1 MNDVLMMDATELSAA
16 IRAGH
21 VSSVELMQATLAQIA
36 RLNPRVNAIIDL
48 RDGDQLLAEARACD
62 DDLARGHWRGVLHG
76 FPQAIKNLEPV
87 AGVRMTMGSP
97 LLKDFMPPADSI
109 MVERMRKAG
118 AIIIGRT
125 NTPAFGLGSHTY
137 NPVHGT
143 TLNAYDQRFSAGGS
157 SGGAAV
163 AVALRM
169 LPVADGGD
177 YGGSLRNPAGWNN
190 IFALRPSVGRVPA
203 SPRDV
208 WMPGM
213 SVLGPMARNVGD
225 LALLLGMQAGF
236 DARAPQSLDGT
247 LDLSP
252 VALDA
257 DVKGK
262 RIAWLGDF
270 GGQIPFEPGVL
281 ALCREALKTLETLG
295 CVVEEAVPDY
305 PLDKMWRAFLTL
317 RAWHGGSPLL
327 ALYEDPKRRALLN
340 PQAIYEIEAGLK
352 LTAFDLSAASMIR
365 TQWYEAVRK
374 LFERYDYLVAP
385 TAQLFPFDAALDWPK
400 EIAGRTMATY
410 HEWMQVAIAITMS
423 ACPVAA
429 VPAGFNAAGLAM
441 GLQLVGPLGGEV
453 ACLQLAHAYDRA
465 TGWTARRVPASVEG
479 DAIS

>member
-1 MNDVLMMDATELSAA
+1 VTDLLMMDATALGQA
-16 IRAGH
+16 IRAKR
-21 VSSVELMQATLAQIA
+21 VSCVEVMQATLAQIA
-36 RLNPRVNAIIDL
+36 RLNPKVNAIIDL
-48 RDGDQLLAEARACD
+48 RDGDALLAEARARD
-62 DDLARGHWRGVLHG
+62 DDIARGVWRGVLHG

-87 AGVRMTMGSP
+87 KGMRMTMGSP
-97 LLKDFMPPADSI
+97 LLEEFMPPADSI
-109 MVERMRKAG
+109 MVERMRAAG

-137 NPVHGT
+137 NTVHGT
-143 TLNAYDQRFSAGGS
+143 TLNAYDQHVSGGGS

-190 IFALRPSVGRVPA
+190 IFALRPSIGRVPS
-203 SPRDV
+203 SPRDI

-213 SVLGPMARNVGD
+213 SVLGPMARNVPD
-225 LALLLGMQAGF
+225 LALLLGVQAGF

-247 LDLSP
+247 LDLTP
-252 VALDA
+252 ATLDA
-257 DVKGK
+257 DMKGK

-281 ALCREALKTLETLG
+281 ELCRDALKTFETLG
-295 CVVEEAVPDY
+295 CAVEEAVPDY

-340 PQAIYEIEAGLK
+340 PQAIYEIEAGQK
-352 LTAFDLSAASMIR
+352 LSAYDLSAASMIR
-365 TQWYEAVRK
+365 THWYDAVRK

-385 TAQLFPFDAALDWPK
+385 TAQLFPFDATWDWPK
-400 EIAGRTMATY
+400 EIAGTRMATY
-410 HEWMQVAIAITMS
+410 HEWMKVAIAITMS

-429 VPAGFNAAGLAM
+429 VPAGFNAAGLPM
-441 GLQLVGPLGGEV
+441 GLQLVGPVGGEV
-453 ACLQLAHAYDRA
+453 TCLQLAQAYDRA
-465 TGWTARRVPASVEG
+465 TETAQRSPPLLAG
-479 DAIS
+479 GQ

>member
-1 MNDVLMMDATELSAA
+1 MTDLLLMDATALSEA
-16 IRAGH
+16 IRAKR
-21 VSSVELMQATLAQIA
+21 VSCVEVMQATLARIA
-36 RLNPRVNAIIDL
+36 RLNPKVNAIIDL
-48 RDGDQLLAEARACD
+48 RDGDELMAEARARD
-62 DDLARGHWRGVLHG
+62 DDIARGAWRGVLHG

-87 AGVRMTMGSP
+87 AGMRMTMGSP

-109 MVERMRKAG
+109 MVERMRNAG

-143 TLNAYDQRFSAGGS
+143 TLNAYDQRVSAGGS

-190 IFALRPSVGRVPA
+190 IFALRPSIGRVPA

-225 LALLLGMQAGF
+225 LALLLGVQAGF
-236 DARAPQSLDGT
+236 DARAPTSLDGK
-247 LDLSP
+247 LDLTP
-252 VALDA
+252 AALDA
-257 DVKGK
+257 DMRGK

-281 ALCREALKTLETLG
+281 ELCREALKTFEMLG
-295 CVVEEAVPDY
+295 CSVEEAVPDY
-305 PLDKMWRAFLTL
+305 PVEKMWRAFLTL

-327 ALYEDPKRRALLN
+327 TLYEDPKRRALLN
-340 PQAIYEIEAGLK
+340 AQAIFEIESGAK
-352 LTAFDLSAASMIR
+352 VTAYDLSAASMIR
-365 TQWYEAVRK
+365 THWYEAVRK

-385 TAQLFPFDAALDWPK
+385 TAQLFPFDATWDWPK
-400 EIAGRTMATY
+400 EIAGRKMETY
-410 HEWMQVAIAITMS
+410 HEWMKVAIAITMT

-429 VPAGFNAAGLAM
+429 VPAGFNAAGLPM
-441 GLQLVGPLGGEV
+441 GLQLVGRVCGEV
-453 ACLQLAHAYDRA
+453 ACLQLAHAYDKA
-465 TGWTARRVPASVEG
+465 TGWEKNRLPTLLVGEG
-479 DAIS
+479 R